1 MWGYQ
6 NFHRGY
12 ARAMNLRASPKGETF
27 TGGSSERFKESRTL
41 RGLFAELS
49 GAKAK
54 FTGAMLGL

>member
-1 MWGYQ
+1 
-6 NFHRGY
+6 
-12 ARAMNLRASPKGETF
+12 MNLRASPKGETF

-41 RGLFAELS
+41 HGLFAELS